1 MQSIFNCCFWR
12 KRSKSLTELPQR
24 GGGRGPFSRYTDFF
38 APSPFPT
45 DSLSYSGNSR
55 SFHLSLRV
63 LSRRLGTFCEFFVFS
78 SLSSVHYGEQ
88 RDFRRKLRR
97 EKALVFVTGAADIT
111 ISILPRAFQA
121 RRRIVKQRLHWI
133 KLVKRGMY
141 CLR

>member
-1 MQSIFNCCFWR
+1 MGVHSHGNI
-12 KRSKSLTELPQR
+12 
-24 GGGRGPFSRYTDFF
+24 F
-38 APSPFPT
+38 APSPLPNALLP
-45 DSLSYSGNSR
+45 SLGR
-55 SFHLSLRV
+55 LSLRGH
-63 LSRRLGTFCEFFVFS
+63 SQRLETFCEFCVFS